1 MRYHVTN
8 MRRDKHTLECDV
20 NNSHFC
26 FPYKGSSR
34 FWKWDPMNRR
44 WKTSQCGLP
53 QDMKQALV
61 DEMNKTFTCETNNEN

>member
-26 FPYKGSSR
+26 FPYKSGTR
-34 FWKWDPMNRR
+34 FWKRDGNRWAAR
-44 WKTSQCGLP
+44 QCGLP
-53 QDMKQALV
+53 QDLQQALV
-61 DEMNKTFTCETNNEN
+61 DAMNKTIPCETTNEN

>member
-34 FWKWDPMNRR
+34 FWEWDPMNGKWRVSR
-44 WKTSQCGLP
+44 QCGLP
-53 QDMKQALV
+53 LDLQQALV
-61 DEMNKTFTCETNNEN
+61 EELNRTAKFREYI

>member
-34 FWKWDPMNRR
+34 FWEWDPMNGKWRVSR
-44 WKTSQCGLP
+44 QCWLP
-53 QDMKQALV
+53 LDLQQALV
-61 DEMNKTFTCETNNEN
+61 EELNRTAKFREYI